1 MKKIVLI
8 LAYMKKNTIFCLLL
22 CGILLFL
29 ASCDSNNPDPDRLI
43 GTWSEPYNVNEMV
56 KSLTFNHDGTL
67 IYIDKPDTTRPFVI
81 TYGGEYKQLHYSV
94 QESQLYIS
102 GYNKVITVGDTIK
115 TDSIAFN
122 YSTSYSIKGNVLTID
137 RFSYDYSLVTPVISP
152 FVLYKQK

>member
-1 MKKIVLI
+1 MKNK
-8 LAYMKKNTIFCLLL
+8 
-22 CGILLFL
+22 LLFCAL
-29 ASCDSNNPDPDRLI
+29 WCFMLLFVASCDSNNPDSDRLI
-43 GTWSEPYNVNEMV
+43 GTWSEPYNVNETV

-67 IYIDKPDTTRPFVI
+67 IYIDKPDTTRSVVI
-81 TYGGEYKQLHYSV
+81 AWGGVYKQLHYSV
-94 QESQLYIS
+94 KESQLYIS

-122 YSTSYSIKGNVLTID
+122 YSASYSIKGNVLTID